1 MTFLKSRLFP
11 KSSQLYTTFGKLCAD
26 MNFEDDALKTLK
38 AAIKLNDNNIVAL
51 NELAVLHQVFYPL
64 FTLYHIS
71 RLRILFADAE
81 T

>member
-1 MTFLKSRLFP
+1 
-11 KSSQLYTTFGKLCAD
+11 

>member
-1 MTFLKSRLFP
+1 LKFLKSRLFP
-11 KSSQLYTTFGKLCAD
+11 KSSQLYTTFGRLCAD

-64 FTLYHIS
+64 FT
-71 RLRILFADAE
+71 
-81 T
+81 